1 MRNASV
7 ATRNK
12 ILSACAHLFLTQGY
26 HKTTV
31 KQIAAES
38 GCATSSFQNLFRSKE
53 NVLSEFV
60 GYMFSEQFGAAKKT
74 VETNYPPVYV
84 YALETAVQ
92 LAITEINE
100 NLRDIYV
107 EAYSLPDTVE
117 LIHRKTAEELYHT
130 FGDRFPGFEKSDFYN
145 LDIGSAGLMRG
156 YMAKK
161 CDIFFPLDKKIACFL
176 TMSLTCYRV
185 SPEEITEVL
194 AFIKSIDIKALA
206 DNVIKR
212 LFAMLDAKFDLGAPK
227 GNTCK
232 SADVRCK
239 KQTR

>member
-130 FGDRFPGFEKSDFYN
+130 FGDRFPGFEESDFYN
-145 LDIGSAGLMRG
+145 LEIGSAGLMRG

-161 CDIFFPLDKKIACFL
+161 CDIFFPFDKKITCFL
-176 TMSLTCYRV
+176 TMSLSCYRV
-185 SPEEITEVL
+185 SPEEIEQIL
-194 AFIKSIDIKALA
+194 AFIRNL
-206 DNVIKR
+206 
-212 LFAMLDAKFDLGAPK
+212 
-227 GNTCK
+227 
-232 SADVRCK
+232 DVRTLANQAIAQFFDRLETLFECDCSDA
-239 KQTR
+239 RGSA